1 MRAITAFVTAAV
13 VVILLAIFLSP
24 PPRRDDPN
32 LCLSGDGAAV
42 SVGAIPAGEVAGYSG
57 EQLRIAAL
65 IMKAGV
71 DSGVSLRDQ
80 QLAVMVG
87 MGEST
92 LTNVNHGD
100 KVRNDT
106 IGVFQEGPERGPYA
120 DRMDPYRAALIFY
133 RYLKEKAPQRN
144 SMMPTAAA
152 HKTQANADPNHYT
165 RFWGP
170 AGQVVAALTASGTV
184 KPSTTAA
191 ASPAAAATPTSA
203 ASKHYRLPNV
213 KPETQAFADLIGGKF
228 RIRTVGGWRPQSAEK
243 YDPAGHPAGLA
254 VDLMTNDIPSGT
266 NVGNQM
272 AAYIEANAQS
282 LGVKYIIWRQRK
294 WSVARADEGW
304 RPMADRGSPTQN
316 HMDHVHV
323 SLTGG
328 VSPSTDGAIPAMA
341 GPGCVGNPDPNNAD
355 APSASVTSTTG
366 WVAPAKG
373 SVTSD
378 FNPGRIHPIYGT
390 ARPHQGTDIGATC
403 GAPIYA
409 AQAGTVTRANAASGY
424 GHLIIID
431 HGQSL
436 DTRYGH
442 MYSTGVLV
450 KAGQQVKAGQLIG
463 KVGSDG
469 GSTGCHLHFEVRSNG
484 VATDP
489 RPFLTKQGVKL

>member
-1 MRAITAFVTAAV
+1 
-13 VVILLAIFLSP
+13 
-24 PPRRDDPN
+24 
-32 LCLSGDGAAV
+32 
-42 SVGAIPAGEVAGYSG
+42 
-57 EQLRIAAL
+57 
-65 IMKAGV
+65 
-71 DSGVSLRDQ
+71 
-80 QLAVMVG
+80 
-87 MGEST
+87 
-92 LTNVNHGD
+92 
-100 KVRNDT
+100 
-106 IGVFQEGPERGPYA
+106 
-120 DRMDPYRAALIFY
+120 
-133 RYLKEKAPQRN
+133 
-144 SMMPTAAA
+144 
-152 HKTQANADPNHYT
+152 
-165 RFWGP
+165 
-170 AGQVVAALTASGTV
+170 
-184 KPSTTAA
+184 
-191 ASPAAAATPTSA
+191 
-203 ASKHYRLPNV
+203 
-213 KPETQAFADLIGGKF
+213 
-228 RIRTVGGWRPQSAEK
+228 
-243 YDPAGHPAGLA
+243 
-254 VDLMTNDIPSGT
+254 MTDDIPSGT

-272 AAYIEANAQS
+272 AAYIQANAQS

-328 VSPSTDGAIPAMA
+328 VSPAPMA
-341 GPGCVGNPDPNNAD
+341 RSLRWLAQDVWATQTRTTPMLLCPGHFDDRMG
-355 APSASVTSTTG
+355 SARQ
-366 WVAPAKG
+366 G

-390 ARPHQGTDIGATC
+390 ARAHQGTDIGATC

-424 GHLIIID
+424 GHLIVID

-442 MYSTGVLV
+442 MYSAGVLV

-489 RPFLTKQGVKL
+489 APSSPNKASSYDATTKGQ